1 MYKDSKEPL
10 PFIRSPFTLKELE
23 QAEKWEEFCAFLQKK
38 GDPFA
43 AFLSTV
49 PRVEWKDSRLTL
61 YTSHAF
67 YRDWVLEES
76 NYRKMCIRDRRRT
89 PVSIT
94 PMIRECMR

>member
-1 MYKDSKEPL
+1 M
-10 PFIRSPFTLKELE
+10 
-23 QAEKWEEFCAFLQKK
+23 EEFCAFLQKK

-49 PRVEWKDSRLTL
+49 PMVEWKDSRLTL

-76 NYRKMCIRDRRRT
+76 NYRSLQNIFRFYTDAPAGCGLTSVRRRK
-89 PVSIT
+89 PHRRSG
-94 PMIRECMR
+94 

>member
-1 MYKDSKEPL
+1 MGGVLCFP
-10 PFIRSPFTLKELE
+10 
-23 QAEKWEEFCAFLQKK
+23 AEK

-49 PRVEWKDSRLTL
+49 PMVEWKDSRLTL

-76 NYRKMCIRDRRRT
+76 NYRSLQNIFRFIRMRPPACGLPSVRRRK
-89 PVSIT
+89 PH
-94 PMIRECMR
+94 RRNG